1 MRGKVLH
8 LGPAFRAMINLVTT
22 NGHKD
27 LKRLHYAEHSCVLT
41 LDTNNRTVFIKWVQ
55 RQKSKLE
62 QPAA

>member
-1 MRGKVLH
+1 
-8 LGPAFRAMINLVTT
+8 
-22 NGHKD
+22 
-27 LKRLHYAEHSCVLT
+27 VLT